1 MLGNVE
7 LERKWLEKTYDGKM
21 AVTSSRKENVDGETM
36 VTPDVVLYEEE
47 PCGLAFSGTPPAE
60 QGEDAGQTRYQAT
73 IFCAP
78 ELVIPAGS
86 RITVTQYGQT
96 CKLKYSGEAI
106 ACPTHQQLAVIR
118 EGRK

>member
-1 MLGNVE
+1 MLGNAA

-21 AVTSSRKENVDGETM
+21 TVVGSRKETVDGETVVM
-36 VTPDVVLYEEE
+36 PDAVLYEDQ
-47 PCGLAFSGTPPAE
+47 PCALAFSGTPNAE

-86 RITVTQYGQT
+86 RIAVTQYGQT

-106 ACPTHQQLAVIR
+106 TCPTHQQLAVIR